1 MALLTRRDSHLG
13 GAENA
18 RRPARASWR
27 VVAPMVA
34 IAAVGLTA
42 CSNGQEPSDVPGTT
56 PPVWTG
62 ESAPGHGAA
71 AGGHGSAAEEGAI
84 SVELKDAKGAEVGT
98 VHFTEGD
105 GFVQVSVEAENLTP
119 GFHGL
124 HIHEVAKCEANSVAP
139 SGGAPGDFLSAGGH
153 FQAEG
158 HTGHPASGDLTSL
171 QVREDGTAE
180 LVTTTD
186 TVTLEDLR
194 NHGKGTAIVVHAGAD
209 NFANI
214 PTRYTLPENAPV
226 PDQAT
231 LATGDAGGRVA
242 CGVIE

>member
-1 MALLTRRDSHLG
+1 MALLTRRDSHTPV
-13 GAENA
+13 
-18 RRPARASWR
+18 RVSWR

-62 ESAPGHGAA
+62 ASAPGHGSAE
-71 AGGHGSAAEEGAI
+71 GGHGSAAEEGAI
-84 SVELKDAKGAEVGT
+84 DVELKDAKGAEVGT
-98 VHFTEGD
+98 VRFTEGD
-105 GFVQVSVEAENLTP
+105 GFVQVSVEAEHLTP

-186 TVTLEDLR
+186 SVTLEDLR
-194 NHGKGTAIVVHAGAD
+194 NHGKGTAIVVHANAD

-214 PTRYTLPENAPV
+214 PNRYTLPENAPV
-226 PDQAT
+226 PDQTT

-242 CGVIE
+242 CAVIE

>member
-18 RRPARASWR
+18 RRSARVSWR

-62 ESAPGHGAA
+62 ASAPGHGAA
-71 AGGHGSAAEEGAI
+71 EGGHGSAAEEGAI
-84 SVELKDAKGAEVGT
+84 AVELKDAKGAEVGT

-105 GFVQVSVEAENLTP
+105 GFVQVSVEAEHLTP